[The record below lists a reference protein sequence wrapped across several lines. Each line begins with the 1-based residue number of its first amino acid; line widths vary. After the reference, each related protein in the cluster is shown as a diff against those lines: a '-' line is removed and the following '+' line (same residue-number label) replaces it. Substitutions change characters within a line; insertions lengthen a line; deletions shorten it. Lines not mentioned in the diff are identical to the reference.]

1 MWTKE
6 KYEELI
12 NSLFKKAKADYL
24 EFTKK
29 ITNPGLIKM
38 IGVKIPELR
47 KIAKETAKTD
57 FASYYSFYQGKYF
70 EERMLLGMSIGYS
83 DIDIYDKYLEI
94 YAKEITDWSLCDSV
108 ASSLKLIK
116 KNNEHFYPLVL
127 KLIETNQEFIIRFGL
142 VILLFHYMNDDYI
155 DEILKICLTIQ
166 SDAYYVK
173 MAVSWVLCECF
184 IKYPSKTDKYI
195 SSQYL
200 SSFILNKTISKICDS
215 FRVSKETKE
224 MLKKRRV

>member
-12 NSLFKKAKADYL
+12 NSLFKKANADYL